1 MKLKKTLGMFAATAL
16 LAAASAS
23 WAADDP
29 VTQGGSNAQ
38 STDRGAH
45 DMKKEHS
52 QHGKKTHA
60 GGASGESGR
69 AAHDGR
75 KESAEGDAAKEHAGT
90 EAEPGAAAGR
100 SEHSAMDKENK

>member
-16 LAAASAS
+16 LAAASAP
-23 WAADDP
+23 WAADDT
-29 VTQGGSNAQ
+29 VTQGGSNVQ

-75 KESAEGDAAKEHAGT
+75 KESAEAADAAKEHAGT
-90 EAEPGAAAGR
+90 QAEPGAKPGR
-100 SEHSAMDKENK
+100 AEHSTMDK

>member
-16 LAAASAS
+16 VAATSAS
-23 WAADDP
+23 WAADDT
-29 VTQGGSNAQ
+29 VTQGGSNVQ

-60 GGASGESGR
+60 GGASDESGR

-75 KESAEGDAAKEHAGT
+75 NESAEADAAKEHAGT
-90 EAEPGAAAGR
+90 QAEPGSKPGR
-100 SEHSAMDKENK
+100 AEHSTMDK